1 MNTNLRDS
9 ERGPW
14 DFIMFG
20 LVFFGFIF
28 ASGGVI
34 AASVRVA
41 VIGLLAMLLGL
52 AYFGLQRWLSD

>member
-20 LVFFGFIF
+20 LTFFGFIF
-28 ASGGVI
+28 ALGGVI
-34 AASVRVA
+34 AASPGVA

-52 AYFGLQRWLSD
+52 SFFGLQRWLSD